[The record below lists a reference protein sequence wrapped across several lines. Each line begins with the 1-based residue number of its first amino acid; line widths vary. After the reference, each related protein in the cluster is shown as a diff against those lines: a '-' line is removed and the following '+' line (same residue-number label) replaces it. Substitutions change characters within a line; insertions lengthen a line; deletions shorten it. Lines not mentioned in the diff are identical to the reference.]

1 MKAAITTAYGKPEV
15 VRIEDRP
22 DPAPKRGEVLVRVA
36 ATSVSIADARIRGF
50 DVPKGYGPMMRAAMG
65 LGRPRNPVQGFE
77 CTGVVERTGPGVSDF
92 APGQRVIGTIGL
104 RGGCH
109 AELVSLRAERLFPV
123 PDTLS
128 DTEAAGFFFGGL
140 TAAGFLIDQAKLA
153 PGETILINGSTG
165 AVGSAAIQIAR
176 HIGARITAVGRK
188 ENHPLARDLGAETCI
203 DYRTE
208 PVGGRFDVIMD
219 NAGTFPWAKAR
230 PHLAPGGR
238 LLLVISAFAQLIGSK
253 LRPQRDGRR
262 LVSGE
267 VSENR
272 EAMARLLQLHRDG
285 AYTPVTG
292 RIFDFADIVE
302 AHRLVSSHHKQ
313 GNVIVRMPQDPEETE
328 T

>member
-1 MKAAITTAYGKPEV
+1 MKAAITTAYGPPEV
-15 VRIEDRP
+15 VRIEERP
-22 DPAPKRGEVLVRVA
+22 DPEPKRGEVLVRVS

-77 CTGVVERTGPGVSDF
+77 CTGVVERTGPGVSGF
-92 APGQRVIGTIGL
+92 APGQRVMGTIGL
-104 RGGCH
+104 KGGCH
-109 AELVSLRAERLFPV
+109 AELVCLRAERLFPV

-153 PGETILINGSTG
+153 PGETILINGATG

-176 HIGARITAVGRK
+176 HIGARITAVGRMEK
-188 ENHPLARDLGAETCI
+188 HALARDLGAETCI
-203 DYRTE
+203 DYLTQ
-208 PVGGRFDVIMD
+208 PVEGRFDVIMD

-230 PHLAPGGR
+230 THLAPDGR
-238 LLLVISAFAQLIGSK
+238 LLLVISTFAQLIGAK
-253 LRPQRDGRR
+253 LRPRRNGRR

-267 VSENR
+267 VSEDR
-272 EAMARLLQLHRDG
+272 AAMARLLQLHRDG
-285 AYTPVTG
+285 AYTPVVG
-292 RIFDFADIVE
+292 RVFDFADIVE

-313 GNVIVRMPQDPEETE
+313 GNVIVTMMPAPGEDKS
-328 T
+328 